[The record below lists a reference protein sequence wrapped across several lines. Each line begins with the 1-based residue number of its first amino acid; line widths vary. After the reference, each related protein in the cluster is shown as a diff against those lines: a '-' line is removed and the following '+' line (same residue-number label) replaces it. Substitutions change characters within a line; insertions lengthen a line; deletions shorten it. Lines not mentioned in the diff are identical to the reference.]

1 MTQLTDRGN
10 AMGDLLSEYAEFID
24 LGTINYLIDLMSKE
38 EKKSKR
44 EIFKELGISRG
55 ALYQPH
61 IGNKL
66 KQKIIKEAFKRL
78 DSSIVI
84 KTLYGR
90 MKNLFINFIVDI
102 LSVTADEINT
112 NNDLVEFIREIVT
125 ENAGLLKDVRDVERR
140 KIIEIVTNKF
150 SLEYN
155 KINTNNDLV
164 EFIREIVT
172 ENAGLLKDVRD
183 VETNKFSLEYNNII
197 KLFWLTDP
205 RYIYGD
211 EIINSKTI
219 EDQSVTPTVSIQYPL
234 SINNQFTQ
242 RSRKKMPNESAPLV
256 RVP

>member
-10 AMGDLLSEYAEFID
+10 AMGELLSEYAEFID

-44 EIFKELGISRG
+44 EIFKELEISRG

-90 MKNLFINFIVDI
+90 MKDLFINFIVDI

-112 NNDLVEFIREIVT
+112 NNDLAEFIREVLT
-125 ENAGLLKDVRDVERR
+125 ENAELLENVRDVERR

-155 KINTNNDLV
+155 
-164 EFIREIVT
+164 
-172 ENAGLLKDVRD
+172 
-183 VETNKFSLEYNNII
+183 NII
-197 KLFWLTDP
+197 KLFWLTNP

-211 EIINSKTI
+211 EIINSKTF
-219 EDQSVTPTVSIQYPL
+219 EDQSVTPTVSIQSLL
-234 SINNQFTQ
+234 SINNQFIQ
-242 RSRKKMPNESAPLV
+242 RSRRKMPNEHSASPSTL
-256 RVP
+256 R

>member
-10 AMGDLLSEYAEFID
+10 AVGELLSEYAEFID

-44 EIFKELGISRG
+44 EIFKELEISRG

-61 IGNKL
+61 IGNEL

-112 NNDLVEFIREIVT
+112 NNDLAEFIREILT
-125 ENAGLLKDVRDVERR
+125 ENAELLKNVRDVERR
-140 KIIEIVTNKF
+140 KIIEIATNKF

-155 KINTNNDLV
+155 KN
-164 EFIREIVT
+164 
-172 ENAGLLKDVRD
+172 
-183 VETNKFSLEYNNII
+183 I
-197 KLFWLTDP
+197 KLFWLTIP

-211 EIINSKTI
+211 EIINSKTF
-219 EDQSVTPTVSIQYPL
+219 EDQLVTPTVSIQSPL
-234 SINNQFTQ
+234 SINIQFTQ
-242 RSRKKMPNESAPLV
+242 RSRKKMPNESTPLI

>member
-1 MTQLTDRGN
+1 
-10 AMGDLLSEYAEFID
+10 MGELLSEYVEFID

-38 EKKSKR
+38 GRKSKR

-61 IGNKL
+61 IGNEL

-102 LSVTADEINT
+102 LSATADEINT
-112 NNDLVEFIREIVT
+112 NNDLAEFIREILT
-125 ENAGLLKDVRDVERR
+125 ENAGLLKDVRDV
-140 KIIEIVTNKF
+140 V
-150 SLEYN
+150 
-155 KINTNNDLV
+155 
-164 EFIREIVT
+164 
-172 ENAGLLKDVRD
+172 
-183 VETNKFSLEYNNII
+183 TNKFSLEYNNII
-197 KLFWLTDP
+197 KLFWLTNP
-205 RYIYGD
+205 RYTYRD

-219 EDQSVTPTVSIQYPL
+219 EDQSVTPAVSIQYPL

-242 RSRKKMPNESAPLV
+242 RSRRKMPNEHSASPSTL
-256 RVP
+256 R

>member
-38 EKKSKR
+38 GRKSKR

-61 IGNKL
+61 IGNEL

-102 LSVTADEINT
+102 LSATADEINT
-112 NNDLVEFIREIVT
+112 NNDLAEFIREVLT
-125 ENAGLLKDVRDVERR
+125 ENAELLKNVRDVERR

-155 KINTNNDLV
+155 KN
-164 EFIREIVT
+164 
-172 ENAGLLKDVRD
+172 
-183 VETNKFSLEYNNII
+183 I
-197 KLFWLTDP
+197 KLFWLTIP

-211 EIINSKTI
+211 EIINSKTF
-219 EDQSVTPTVSIQYPL
+219 EDQLVTPTVSIQSPL
-234 SINNQFTQ
+234 SINIQFTQ
-242 RSRKKMPNESAPLV
+242 RPRKKMPNESTPLV

>member
-10 AMGDLLSEYAEFID
+10 AMGELLSEYAEFID

-44 EIFKELGISRG
+44 EIFKELEISRG

-61 IGNKL
+61 IGNGL

-90 MKNLFINFIVDI
+90 MKDLFINFIVDI

-112 NNDLVEFIREIVT
+112 NNDLAEFIREILT

-155 KINTNNDLV
+155 KNIRLFWLTNP
-164 EFIREIVT
+164 I
-172 ENAGLLKDVRD
+172 
-183 VETNKFSLEYNNII
+183 
-197 KLFWLTDP
+197 WLTDP

-211 EIINSKTI
+211 EIINSKTF
-219 EDQSVTPTVSIQYPL
+219 EDQSVTPTVSIQSLL
-234 SINNQFTQ
+234 SINNQFIQ
-242 RSRKKMPNESAPLV
+242 RSRRKMPNEHSASPSTL
-256 RVP
+256 R

>member
-1 MTQLTDRGN
+1 MAQLTDRGN
-10 AMGDLLSEYAEFID
+10 AMGELLSEYAEFID

-38 EKKSKR
+38 GKKSKR

-61 IGNKL
+61 IGNGL

-84 KTLYGR
+84 KALYGR

-112 NNDLVEFIREIVT
+112 NNDLSKFIREVLT
-125 ENAGLLKDVRDVERR
+125 ENAELLENVRDVERR

-150 SLEYN
+150 SSEYN
-155 KINTNNDLV
+155 KN
-164 EFIREIVT
+164 
-172 ENAGLLKDVRD
+172 
-183 VETNKFSLEYNNII
+183 I
-197 KLFWLTDP
+197 KLFWP
-205 RYIYGD
+205 SNPGYIYGD
-211 EIINSKTI
+211 EIINSKTF
-219 EDQSVTPTVSIQYPL
+219 EDQSVTPAVSILYPL

-242 RSRKKMPNESAPLV
+242 RLRRKMPNESTPLV

>member
-1 MTQLTDRGN
+1 MTQLADRGN
-10 AMGDLLSEYAEFID
+10 VMGELLSEYAEFID

-44 EIFKELGISRG
+44 EIFKELEISRG

-61 IGNKL
+61 VGNKL

-112 NNDLVEFIREIVT
+112 NNDLAEFIREVLT
-125 ENAGLLKDVRDVERR
+125 ENAELLKDVRDVERR

-155 KINTNNDLV
+155 KN
-164 EFIREIVT
+164 IR
-172 ENAGLLKDVRD
+172 
-183 VETNKFSLEYNNII
+183 
-197 KLFWLTDP
+197 LFWLTNP

-211 EIINSKTI
+211 EIINSKTF
-219 EDQSVTPTVSIQYPL
+219 EDQSVTPTVSIQSLL
-234 SINNQFTQ
+234 SINNQFIQ
-242 RSRKKMPNESAPLV
+242 RSRKKMPNEHSASPSTL
-256 RVP
+256 R

>member
-10 AMGDLLSEYAEFID
+10 AMGELLSEYAEFID

-44 EIFKELGISRG
+44 EIFKELEISRG

-61 IGNKL
+61 IGNGL

-90 MKNLFINFIVDI
+90 MKDLFINFIVDI

-112 NNDLVEFIREIVT
+112 NNDLAEFIREILT

-155 KINTNNDLV
+155 K
-164 EFIREIVT
+164 
-172 ENAGLLKDVRD
+172 
-183 VETNKFSLEYNNII
+183 NIKPFLPTI
-197 KLFWLTDP
+197 L
-205 RYIYGD
+205 RYMYG
-211 EIINSKTI
+211 EIINSKTFK
-219 EDQSVTPTVSIQYPL
+219 DQSVTPAVSLQSLL

-242 RSRKKMPNESAPLV
+242 PSRKKMPNESAPLA

>member
-10 AMGDLLSEYAEFID
+10 AMGELLSEYVEFID

-38 EKKSKR
+38 GRKSKR

-61 IGNKL
+61 IGNEL

-102 LSVTADEINT
+102 LSATADEINT
-112 NNDLVEFIREIVT
+112 NNDLAEFIREVLT
-125 ENAGLLKDVRDVERR
+125 ENAELLKNVRDVERR

-155 KINTNNDLV
+155 KN
-164 EFIREIVT
+164 
-172 ENAGLLKDVRD
+172 
-183 VETNKFSLEYNNII
+183 I
-197 KLFWLTDP
+197 KLFWLTIP

-211 EIINSKTI
+211 EIINSKTF
-219 EDQSVTPTVSIQYPL
+219 EDQLVTPTVSIQSPL
-234 SINNQFTQ
+234 SINIQFTQ
-242 RSRKKMPNESAPLV
+242 RPRKKMPNEHSASPSTL
-256 RVP
+256 R

>member
-10 AMGDLLSEYAEFID
+10 AMGELLSEYAEFID
-24 LGTINYLIDLMSKE
+24 IGTINYLIDLMSKE

-44 EIFKELGISRG
+44 EIFKELEISRG

-112 NNDLVEFIREIVT
+112 NNDLAEFIREVLI
-125 ENAGLLKDVRDVERR
+125 ENAELLKDVRDVERR

-150 SLEYN
+150 SLE
-155 KINTNNDLV
+155 
-164 EFIREIVT
+164 
-172 ENAGLLKDVRD
+172 
-183 VETNKFSLEYNNII
+183 
-197 KLFWLTDP
+197 
-205 RYIYGD
+205 
-211 EIINSKTI
+211 
-219 EDQSVTPTVSIQYPL
+219 
-234 SINNQFTQ
+234 
-242 RSRKKMPNESAPLV
+242 
-256 RVP
+256 

>member
-125 ENAGLLKDVRDVERR
+125 ENAGLLKDVRDVE
-140 KIIEIVTNKF
+140 
-150 SLEYN
+150 
-155 KINTNNDLV
+155 
-164 EFIREIVT
+164 
-172 ENAGLLKDVRD
+172 
-183 VETNKFSLEYNNII
+183 TNKFSLEYNNII

>member
-10 AMGDLLSEYAEFID
+10 AMGELLSEYAEFID

-44 EIFKELGISRG
+44 EIFKELEISRG

-112 NNDLVEFIREIVT
+112 NNDLAEFIREVLT
-125 ENAGLLKDVRDVERR
+125 ENAELLENVRDVERR

-155 KINTNNDLV
+155 KN
-164 EFIREIVT
+164 
-172 ENAGLLKDVRD
+172 
-183 VETNKFSLEYNNII
+183 I
-197 KLFWLTDP
+197 KLFWLTNP

-211 EIINSKTI
+211 EIINSKTF
-219 EDQSVTPTVSIQYPL
+219 EDQLVTPTVSIQSPL
-234 SINNQFTQ
+234 SINIQFTQ
-242 RSRKKMPNESAPLV
+242 RPRKKMPTKAL
-256 RVP
+256 R

>member
-10 AMGDLLSEYAEFID
+10 AMGELLSEYAEFID

-44 EIFKELGISRG
+44 EIFKELEISRG

-84 KTLYGR
+84 KILYGR

-102 LSVTADEINT
+102 LSITADEINT
-112 NNDLVEFIREIVT
+112 NSDLAEFIREILT
-125 ENAGLLKDVRDVERR
+125 ENAELLENVRDVERR
-140 KIIEIVTNKF
+140 KIIEIITNKF

-155 KINTNNDLV
+155 KNIRLFWLTNP
-164 EFIREIVT
+164 I
-172 ENAGLLKDVRD
+172 
-183 VETNKFSLEYNNII
+183 
-197 KLFWLTDP
+197 WLTDP
-205 RYIYGD
+205 RYIYG
-211 EIINSKTI
+211 EIINSKTF
-219 EDQSVTPTVSIQYPL
+219 EDQSVTPTVSIQSLL
-234 SINNQFTQ
+234 SKDIQFIQ
-242 RSRKKMPNESAPLV
+242 RLRKKMPNEHSASPSTL
-256 RVP
+256 R

>member
-1 MTQLTDRGN
+1 MTQLADRGN
-10 AMGDLLSEYAEFID
+10 VMGELLSEYAEFID

-44 EIFKELGISRG
+44 EIFKELEISRG

-61 IGNKL
+61 VGNKL

-112 NNDLVEFIREIVT
+112 NNDLAEFIREVLT
-125 ENAGLLKDVRDVERR
+125 ENAELLENVRDVERR

-155 KINTNNDLV
+155 KN
-164 EFIREIVT
+164 IR
-172 ENAGLLKDVRD
+172 
-183 VETNKFSLEYNNII
+183 
-197 KLFWLTDP
+197 LFWLTNP

-211 EIINSKTI
+211 EIINSKTF
-219 EDQSVTPTVSIQYPL
+219 EDQSVTPTVSIQSLL
-234 SINNQFTQ
+234 SINNQFIQ
-242 RSRKKMPNESAPLV
+242 RSRKKMPNEHSASPSTL
-256 RVP
+256 R